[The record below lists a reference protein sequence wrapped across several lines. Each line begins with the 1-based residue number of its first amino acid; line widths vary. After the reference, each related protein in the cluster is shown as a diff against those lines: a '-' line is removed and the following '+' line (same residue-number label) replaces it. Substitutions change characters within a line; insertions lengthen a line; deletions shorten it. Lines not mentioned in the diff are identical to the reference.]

1 VSVDLFNTA
10 VARLEEF
17 GFLLVVDPRLPSVTT
32 VVTGEPVKGSWW
44 GHPQSHAIFAVVE
57 RLEGYGQALQTK
69 LVSGKVTFVH
79 RPLWSAI
86 AGVASSREPWQVE
99 GLSPDEERLLRTV
112 EDAGW
117 VRTDESARFPLLDL
131 KTVRRAAKRL
141 ERNLLVVSREI
152 HTETGAHARVLET
165 WEAWAQRIGFQE
177 PWKASA
183 EGRRELEAILRR
195 ANRRF
200 GAEGRLPWQSGSTA
214 QSSPRMGR
222 AFSGSSTTTP
232 KSD

>member
-1 VSVDLFNTA
+1 MSVDLFNTA

-86 AGVASSREPWQVE
+86 AGIASSREPWQVE
-99 GLSPDEERLLRTV
+99 GLSPEEARLLRTI

-117 VRTDESARFPLLDL
+117 VRTDEPARFPLLDL

-177 PWKASA
+177 SWKASV
-183 EGRRELEAILRR
+183 EGRRELEAVLRR

>member
-1 VSVDLFNTA
+1 MSEGFFDTA
-10 VARLEEF
+10 AAWLEEF

-57 RLEGYGQALQTK
+57 RLEGYRQALKTK
-69 LVSGKVTFVH
+69 LISGKVTFVH
-79 RPLWSAI
+79 RPLWPAL
-86 AGVASSREPWQVE
+86 AGVASAREPWQVE
-99 GLSPDEERLLRTV
+99 GFSPEEARLLRTV

-117 VRTDESARFPLLDL
+117 VRTDEADRFTPLDL
-131 KTVRRAAKRL
+131 KAVRRAAKRL

-165 WEAWAQRIGFQE
+165 WEAWAQRIGFRE

-183 EGRRELEAILRR
+183 EGRRELEAVLGR

-200 GAEGRLPWQSGSTA
+200 GAEGRLPWQSG
-214 QSSPRMGR
+214 
-222 AFSGSSTTTP
+222 
-232 KSD
+232 